1 MSYTANQYNYCTPL
15 SSVAD
20 LSNADRVV
28 VDKKYFTLHDN
39 ILDGSFFPVTD
50 DVGLWGNSIAD
61 SDGVLP
67 VPFEVTIEKETTLKG
82 IQVVGSLY
90 SYPVD
95 YAIKFYPV
103 DDLPANVWKADNTKV
118 SSSLSLRE
126 PTNVNKI
133 VITITKISNPGGV
146 ARLLNTLEELDLR
159 IVTGDTFSLM
169 PKESTASVI
178 NTINTTKDTLYVK
191 PKDKYELTV
200 NVPANDSLPVK
211 IASANELINI
221 HTVMK
226 QPTRQVFGKVYVT
239 YTDPMLS
246 DVIPVVTSS
255 AAAHNS
261 SDAQLLDGRISS
273 ENLFFTLYDND
284 LSGSY
289 HPMSEYMQ
297 TGWVSKAISDAD
309 GYFDE
314 HQHVTLTFASRPIS
328 ELYIYF
334 DSSHG
339 NVVEDFTV
347 DLTDDTGNTT
357 TYTFIGNALSEV
369 LVVDEPLID
378 IASIKITVTKV
389 QRPFSPVVILDIPVV
404 STFLYTGYQDNSQLI
419 SIDMLEELTYEDDV
433 EALGGVS
440 ANEVRV
446 VFDNMSRYF
455 NVDNPNSPVARH
467 LRRNR
472 KIAPWLGAEI
482 SPGTIEWY
490 SLGTYWTYNWL
501 VPYNSLVATAIA
513 FDTLGLLDTTS
524 FINHQ
529 TLVGYSLGALVDYV
543 LTDAK
548 SQLDFIEW
556 TVAEELYDVI
566 IPYAWF
572 ANGSHTAALRRISKA
587 YPMHIYCSRDGKIN
601 ATPQKL
607 KLDYYNDIWSDST
620 NVIEKEYNSLYTVVP
635 NLLNIQVNNI
645 SLAYND
651 ELVKDEIPFDIANVS
666 SKLLNF
672 SSPYVSDIVVSI
684 DADSSVIYEYEVYS
698 WGLSISF
705 TGQGTVRSI
714 SCTGTALDTTN
725 SATLT
730 VRNEESIYS
739 NGEVTRDISAE
750 FIQTSSLASYIADRI
765 FSLSEND
772 KYDAEVQY
780 RGDIALSIN
789 DPILLLDGIA
799 PDNRYNIKRHQ
810 LLWDGGLSGTAN
822 LNT

>member
-20 LSNADRVV
+20 ITNADRLV

-67 VPFEVTIEKETTLKG
+67 VPFVVTIEEEMRLDG
-82 IQVVGSLY
+82 LQVIGSIY

-95 YAIKFYPV
+95 FTIQFYNGGALV
-103 DDLPANVWKADNTKV
+103 ATLSEIGNSKV
-118 SSSLSLRE
+118 SS
-126 PTNVNKI
+126 
-133 VITITKISNPGGV
+133 VIKLEEVTALTKVVVSVTKISNPGGV
-146 ARLLNTLEELDLR
+146 AKLFNTLQALDLR
-159 IVTGDTFSLM
+159 IITGDTLSVAHANRTSITNRISKTQDKLRLKH
-169 PKESTASVI
+169 KEN
-178 NTINTTKDTLYVK
+178 NT
-191 PKDKYELTV
+191 LTV
-200 NVPANDSLPVK
+200 RVPTIDSLP
-211 IASANELINI
+211 IHTLHNSELINI

-226 QPTRQVFGKVYVT
+226 ELTRQVFGKVYVT

-246 DVIPVVTSS
+246 DTIPEVSS
-255 AAAHNS
+255 SGAAHNS
-261 SDAQLLDGRISS
+261 RNDQLLDGGISS
-273 ENLFFTLYDND
+273 EYLFFTLYDND
-284 LSGSY
+284 LTGRY
-289 HPMSEYMQ
+289 HPMSEYTQ
-297 TGWVSKAISDAD
+297 TGWVSNVLSDAE

-314 HQHVTLTFASRPIS
+314 HPYVLLTFASRPIS

-334 DSSHG
+334 DNSHG
-339 NVVEDFTV
+339 NIVEDFTV
-347 DLTDDTGNTT
+347 ELTDVSGRKEQYSFVGNTET
-357 TYTFIGNALSEV
+357 EV
-369 LVVDEPLID
+369 LVVDTPLID
-378 IASIKITVTKV
+378 IVSIKVTISKI
-389 QRPFSPVVILDIPVV
+389 QRPYSPAVILDIPVV

-446 VFDNMSRYF
+446 VFDNTTRYF
-455 NVDNPNSPVARH
+455 NMDNPNSPVARH

-472 KIAPWLGAEI
+472 KIAPWLGAEVT
-482 SPGTIEWY
+482 PGTIEWY

-529 TLVGYSLGALVDYV
+529 TLKEYSLGALVDYV

-548 SQLDFIEW
+548 AQLNFIEW
-556 TVAEELYDVI
+556 TVAEELYDVV

-601 ATPQKL
+601 AAPQRL
-607 KLDYYNDIWSDST
+607 KLDHYNDIWSDST

-635 NLLNIQVNNI
+635 NLLNIKVTNT
-645 SLAYND
+645 SLLYSS
-651 ELVKDEIPFDIANVS
+651 ELVKDEASFNVS
-666 SKLLNF
+666 DVNKKVLNF
-672 SSPYVSDIVVSI
+672 SNPYVSDIVVSI
-684 DADSSVIYEYEVYS
+684 DSDISVAYDYEVYS
-698 WGLSISF
+698 WGISINF
-705 TGQGTVRSI
+705 TGSGTVRSI
-714 SCTGTALDTTN
+714 ICLGTALDTTD

-730 VRNEESIYS
+730 VRNEDSIHS

-765 FSLSEND
+765 FSLSESD
-772 KYDAEVQY
+772 KYDAEVKY